1 MKATRGNSIHTR
13 EVSASTLAARH
24 QRVAPKRRPRG
35 WPNDARRRAEGSRRK
50 RPAPR
55 LSPAL
60 SRAQVMRVTRT
71 CLVLGIAVTIVLGL
85 LGAYHRF
92 ASSRLFALRQ
102 IDLQGVTHASR
113 DDLMRVLRKSV
124 ASGLWQ
130 ADLDKVRGE
139 LEQHAWVRDAEV
151 VRVLP
156 DTLRVMITEREP
168 FALARR
174 STGALMWVDRDGVA
188 LGERSLF
195 KTDNL
200 LPLISGLEEGDGE
213 AASKA
218 NRQRLIA
225 YQQLLTELDQGEP
238 PLSEKIDEVNLE
250 NLKDVQL
257 RLADKR
263 ITVKVG
269 EREFRPHLESALKV
283 LSAIE
288 RKDISTLGLFKVTD
302 AERLIKGSSRIAYL
316 RATQTDRVIVGLAQ

>member
-1 MKATRGNSIHTR
+1 MRATRGNRIHTR

-24 QRVAPKRRPRG
+24 QRVGPKRRPRG
-35 WPNDARRRAEGSRRK
+35 LPNDSRRRAEGSRRK
-50 RPAPR
+50 RRAPR
-55 LSPAL
+55 PGLSL
-60 SRAQVMRVTRT
+60 SQVMRLTRT
-71 CLVLGIAVTIVLGL
+71 CLVLGIAVTIVVGM
-85 LGAYHRF
+85 LGAYHAF

-113 DDLMRVLRKSV
+113 DDLMRVLRKSM

-174 STGALMWVDRDGVA
+174 STGALMWVDRDGVV
-188 LGERSLF
+188 LGECSLF
-195 KTDNL
+195 KTETV
-200 LPLISGLEEGDGE
+200 LPLISGLEEGE
-213 AASKA
+213 AASQD

-225 YQQLLTELDQGEP
+225 YQQLLAELDQGEP
-238 PLSEKIDEVNLE
+238 PLSEKVDEINLGD
-250 NLKDVQL
+250 LKDVQL

-263 ITVKVG
+263 MTVKVG
-269 EREFRPHLESALKV
+269 EREFRPRLESALKV

-316 RATQTDRVIVGLAQ
+316 DATHPNRVIVGLAQ